1 MQNYSSWVIH
11 AIPKSIYFNHWL
23 YDCDN
28 QQRKREPTM
37 PRHKS
42 EVVGITLIQRCGNSS
57 PRYTRE
63 NHYAYSRISLEFPTF
78 PTTRKA

>member
-1 MQNYSSWVIH
+1 
-11 AIPKSIYFNHWL
+11 
-23 YDCDN
+23 
-28 QQRKREPTM
+28 M

-42 EVVGITLIQRCGNSS
+42 EVVGITFIQRCGNSS